1 MLYRPQD
8 VAAQLGVSSPTL
20 RLWSSHFA
28 DDLSPYA
35 RKSAPSGQTAA
46 QRRYTDD
53 DVAKLLQIKL
63 LLRQGLT
70 FEQARGQLHEGRPED
85 QPASAVREQRSVQ
98 VLLTHPQN
106 EYPQPQDS
114 VPAEQLSAKDSTI
127 AALRE
132 ALVAREK
139 ALQAL
144 QDTVAAKDK
153 TIDALKDSLQ
163 FFNAYLQAIGA
174 MQSDGHRQETDQ
186 PRKWIELDA
195 EGDQEMNSSAEP
207 EKPRWRKLLGLP

>member
-20 RLWSSHFA
+20 RLWSSNFA

-35 RKSAPSGQTAA
+35 RKSAPTGQAAA

-53 DVAKLLQIKL
+53 DVARLLHIKS

-70 FEQARGQLHEGRPED
+70 FDQVKQRLREPMLEVRPAGRVIEQPLVQALSTNLPGEQF
-85 QPASAVREQRSVQ
+85 QPSDPAV
-98 VLLTHPQN
+98 
-106 EYPQPQDS
+106 
-114 VPAEQLSAKDSTI
+114 AEQLSVKDSTI

-132 ALVAREK
+132 ALAAKEK
-139 ALQAL
+139 ALRAL
-144 QDTVAAKDK
+144 EDTLAAKDK

-174 MQSDGHRQETDQ
+174 MQPDGHRREVDQ
-186 PRKWIELDA
+186 PKKWIELDDD
-195 EGDQEMNSSAEP
+195 GGQDT
-207 EKPRWRKLLGLP
+207 GLPVE